1 MRGPVRRALR
11 SVAAVLGGYAVIV
24 AGASLA
30 FVPLLGWLGSYM
42 SCGTALAIAS
52 VAAFVVGFCGGFVSA
67 WVGGRPRLSH
77 AAGLLIPLA
86 IDTTFVVPS
95 GVSSDPLWYDLAG
108 SLTLV
113 VAALLGGYACELI
126 ARRRIALPAA

>member
-1 MRGPVRRALR
+1 MRRPVLRALR
-11 SVAAVLGGYAVIV
+11 SVAAVLAGYAVIV
-24 AGASLA
+24 AGTTLA
-30 FVPLLGWLGSYM
+30 FESLLGGIGYSK
-42 SCGTALAIAS
+42 SSRTVLAIAS

-67 WVGGRPRLSH
+67 WVGGRPRLLH

-86 IDTTFVVPS
+86 IDTTFVVTS

-113 VAALLGGYACELI
+113 VAALAGGYVCELV
-126 ARRRIALPAA
+126 ARRRVVLPAA